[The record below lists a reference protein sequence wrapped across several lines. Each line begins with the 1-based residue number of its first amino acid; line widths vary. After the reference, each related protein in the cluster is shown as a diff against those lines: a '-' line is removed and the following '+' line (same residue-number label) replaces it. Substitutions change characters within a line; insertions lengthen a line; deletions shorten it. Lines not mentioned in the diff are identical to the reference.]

1 MNDNEFFKKMLHLF
15 AGGLGATAGQ
25 FLTCPLDVVQ
35 TRLLSTKLNFSN
47 AANINAIIGNT
58 SVSLVARPIFR
69 FGYFQILFSY
79 MKHMVHTE
87 GIGSLFKG
95 LSPSLLG
102 IVPAKSIYFF
112 CYANAK
118 SYLYQNRSYTNQHT
132 VNTIS
137 AVLAGSVTGTVT
149 NPIWYIKTMLQLDK
163 TRSSSI
169 YEVVYR
175 GYEKHGLK
183 CFFRGLSA
191 SYVGVLE
198 TVIYFLIYEDLK
210 QLISASNREQFGALN
225 VMLAAVVSKI
235 TATTIMYPHEVAR
248 VRLRED
254 AYDIDGRLKYRNFV
268 QTLLRVAK
276 EEGRPGLY
284 GGFGTSLLRQLPNT
298 AITFLTYEAIVY
310 IFEMKK

>member
-1 MNDNEFFKKMLHLF
+1 MNQNELFNKLLHLF

-47 AANINAIIGNT
+47 PTNLTAIVGNS
-58 SVSLVARPIFR
+58 SVSLIARPIFG

-87 GIGSLFKG
+87 GVRSLFKG

-118 SYLYQNRSYTNQHT
+118 SYLYQSKSYTNQHT

-137 AVLAGSVTGTVT
+137 AVLAGSVTGTFT

-163 TRSSSI
+163 TKNPSI
-169 YEVVYR
+169 YQVVYR
-175 GYEKHGLK
+175 GYQNHGIK

-198 TVIYFLIYEDLK
+198 TVIYFLVYEDLK
-210 QLISASNREQFGALN
+210 QLVSADNRDQFGALN
-225 VMLAAVVSKI
+225 VMIAAVLSKSA
-235 TATTIMYPHEVAR
+235 ATTIMYPHEVVR

-254 AYDIDGRLKYRNFV
+254 VYDLNGRLKYRNFI
-268 QTLLRVAK
+268 QTLFRVAK
-276 EEGRPGLY
+276 EEGRSGLY

-298 AITFLTYEAIVY
+298 AVTFLTYEAIVY
-310 IFEMKK
+310 IFGK